1 MFILDCSVCMA
12 WCFEDENSQ
21 YADAV
26 LECLKTQTAL
36 VPQLW
41 HLEITNVLLVAERG
55 KRINA
60 TVSEDFLTILQS
72 MNIETDR
79 HVFSIADS
87 ENVSLARQYQFSAYD
102 MAYLALA
109 QREQL
114 PIATND
120 NKLKQVAKSFNLFF
134 ETT

>member
-12 WCFEDENSQ
+12 WCFEGENSQ
-21 YADAV
+21 YSDVV

-41 HLEITNVLLVAERG
+41 HLEIINVLLVAERK
-55 KRINA
+55 KRITSSTA
-60 TVSEDFLTILQS
+60 EEFLTILQS
-72 MNIETDR
+72 MNIQTDSTVISLAD
-79 HVFSIADS
+79 HKSI
-87 ENVSLARQYQFSAYD
+87 SLARDHQLSTYD
-102 MAYLALA
+102 MTYLALA

-120 NKLKQVAKSFNLFF
+120 NKLKQVVKSLNLFF
-134 ETT
+134 DPP

>member
-12 WCFEDENSQ
+12 WCFEGENSQ
-21 YADAV
+21 YSDVV

-41 HLEITNVLLVAERG
+41 HLEIINVLLVAERK
-55 KRINA
+55 KRITSSTA
-60 TVSEDFLTILQS
+60 EEFLTILQS
-72 MNIETDR
+72 MNIQTD
-79 HVFSIADS
+79 SIVISLADHKS
-87 ENVSLARQYQFSAYD
+87 ISLARDHQLSTYD
-102 MAYLALA
+102 MTYLALA

-120 NKLKQVAKSFNLFF
+120 NKLKQVVKSLNLFF
-134 ETT
+134 DPP